1 MQSEAESWGPR
12 ALKMVSDSLDL
23 ARTILKDLRTMSYL
37 LHPPLLD
44 EIGLES
50 ALRWFAQGFSERS
63 GINVDLH
70 LAPDMGRLS
79 RQLETTVFRIEQESL
94 TNIHRHSRS
103 SSAII
108 RMSRDPRH
116 VRLEVRDHGT
126 GFLTTSSRV
135 RAGVGIQGMQERVRQ
150 LQGEFEI
157 RSDADG
163 TVVMAVLPL
172 QEPGEAKL
180 DSNPVSDS
188 RNSNDSEA
196 FSDST

>member
-1 MQSEAESWGPR
+1 
-12 ALKMVSDSLDL
+12 
-23 ARTILKDLRTMSYL
+23 
-37 LHPPLLD
+37 LD

-63 GINVDLH
+63 GIHVDLH
-70 LAPDMGRLS
+70 LAPEIGRLS
-79 RQLETTVFRIEQESL
+79 LPLETTVFRIVQESL

-108 RMSRDPRH
+108 RMSRDPKH

-126 GFLTTSSRV
+126 GFSITSSRV
-135 RAGVGIQGMQERVRQ
+135 GAGVGIQGMQERVRQ

-163 TVVMAVLPL
+163 TVVVAVLPI
-172 QEPGEAKL
+172 QEPGEAKS

-188 RNSNDSEA
+188 RN
-196 FSDST
+196 